1 MTQLEQLEQTN
12 DTKAYLS
19 DYLQSLLGHE
29 VGSIRLML
37 SQECSWYSCG
47 VVNNR
52 RLLEVELYIECTKEY
67 EYEDRIG
74 SLVVKKCERIDGEP
88 MYATILTSSNKPL
101 YEVKFLCLF
110 GKETDNLFK
119 YALGA

>member
-1 MTQLEQLEQTN
+1 MTQLEQTN
-12 DTKAYLS
+12 NTKAYLS

-37 SQECSWYSCG
+37 SQECSWHSCG

-67 EYEDRIG
+67 EYEYRIG
-74 SLVVKKCERIDGEP
+74 SLVVKKCERIDGEQ
-88 MYATILTSSNKPL
+88 MYSTILTSSHKPL
-101 YEVKFLCLF
+101 YEVKFLCLL

-119 YALGA
+119 YALGV